1 MSGMLILG
9 YAVST
14 TLLWGYALRL
24 LLESRSIRERERKA
38 S

>member
-14 TLLWGYALRL
+14 TPLWGYALWL
-24 LLESRSIRERERKA
+24 LLESRSIRQRERRA
-38 S
+38 L